1 MEERKEEI
9 NELTFDLTTK
19 NLGKAEITKF
29 LLSFI
34 FLWLNSS
41 EDDLVLICR
50 SFRILL
56 QWTLIILKISNFQH
70 SGFPEFLFSLFWF
83 IIENEWEWEK
93 IFYLSKLEM
102 GVRELTFFTETTR
115 RRGSW
120 WLKLRCLKKALNR
133 IQWPSAENRKR
144 TGCS

>member
-56 QWTLIILKISNFQH
+56 Q
-70 SGFPEFLFSLFWF
+70 
-83 IIENEWEWEK
+83 
-93 IFYLSKLEM
+93 
-102 GVRELTFFTETTR
+102 
-115 RRGSW
+115 
-120 WLKLRCLKKALNR
+120 
-133 IQWPSAENRKR
+133 
-144 TGCS
+144 